1 MNTQTN
7 TIEQVTMN
15 AHAMVSG
22 FLTNINAADDFD
34 VLRFNATEKSNEF
47 LKLIRAQYTCLEDA
61 RFTKSETK
69 QVGALPHAVYK
80 AVILELYENRKKLAA
95 ELGRDFSCIFENFYD
110 AQRQVLAKY
119 IRTGEIKNRKKET
132 LIADAIAEE
141 NRLEKKLIADMAKAE
156 KLAAE
161 KLAADKAKAEAEA
174 EAEKIKSEADEIIND
189 VHEFADFDPSAAD
202 AIKSDL
208 CDILDDAE
216 ASIAEAELSKADAIK
231 TANKVTIEAK
241 KAEAEVVKTTEK
253 LAKTK
258 AKLANLSA
266 GKSEPSPS
274 LNIIE
279 FSKDCREMM
288 VDVLNEMVKDYSDV
302 ELLCLSTLINKRFKK

>member
-174 EAEKIKSEADEIIND
+174 EKIKSEADEIIND